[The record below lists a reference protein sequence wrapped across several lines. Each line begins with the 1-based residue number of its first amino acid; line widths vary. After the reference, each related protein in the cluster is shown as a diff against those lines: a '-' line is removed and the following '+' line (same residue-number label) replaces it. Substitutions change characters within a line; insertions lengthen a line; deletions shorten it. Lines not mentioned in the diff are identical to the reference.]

1 MCAIVHKKGKKDRL
15 SGDSLPLLR
24 TLLWLSIP
32 AVIEE
37 VLATLLQYVD
47 TAMVGQLGEQA
58 TASVSIT
65 TNVTW
70 LVNSIPGA
78 IGTAMLV
85 LISRSEGAGQK
96 EQVKK
101 LAQQAFLL
109 SLVFGLVLGG
119 VSVLLSSRI
128 PVWMGAE
135 ASIQNTASRYFF
147 IISLPMVFRS
157 TSAIMGAALRAVQ
170 NTKTPMLINV
180 AANGANILFNY
191 LFIYVLGCRTLLE
204 VAEERTVRCV

>member
-1 MCAIVHKKGKKDRL
+1 MAERKIITRQLNKPAYM
-15 SGDSLPLLR
+15 PLLR
-24 TLLWLSIP
+24 TLLWLSVPTI
-32 AVIEE
+32 IEE

-47 TAMVGQLGEQA
+47 TAMVGRLGEQA

-85 LISRSEGAGQK
+85 LISKAQGAGDK
-96 EQVKK
+96 EQIKK

-109 SLVFGLVLGG
+109 SLVSGLTLGIL
-119 VSVLLSSRI
+119 SILLCGRI

-135 ASIQNTASRYFF
+135 PAIQAGT
-147 IISLPMVFRS
+147 
-157 TSAIMGAALRAVQ
+157 T
-170 NTKTPMLINV
+170 T
-180 AANGANILFNY
+180 
-191 LFIYVLGCRTLLE
+191 
-204 VAEERTVRCV
+204 